1 MCSTLAKFVNI
12 SKKNKTDMSKM
23 KPKMTNK
30 ALHRKIAFSFAF
42 FVLVI
47 VCMAGIVFIERK
59 RLMEIEENTS
69 AARKTHWDIYY
80 AHQYITRLAML
91 GETVAGWNC
100 SDYDDYHKTTLLVD
114 SILHEISKGNPSC
127 VPSEQIDSLRT
138 LLHTKELHMYLLM
151 RAFHRLSKSDSLLIT
166 GLQTINSHAI
176 DGLVQTGKSGLFP
189 MPQIMELKFLN
200 EDLIR
205 TQEKRMFDFEDGSRR
220 ISQDNANI
228 NVRLL
233 NLIATL
239 DSQIRK
245 EFQNKE
251 RNLDEMRQTSM
262 NLISI
267 IIVTT
272 CLLLVLAYV
281 LIQRD
286 VRQRIE
292 IQKRLEESLKQNRML
307 LSMREKVLL
316 TVSHDI
322 RGPLNTITGSAELAQ
337 NTRDKKKR
345 NCYITNILDTS
356 RHILK
361 LVNNLLDLSRL
372 NQSKE
377 TPNLVPF
384 HLEELLQ
391 RIVSFY
397 SQETNKK
404 GLLFRY
410 SFDNLP
416 TAVLNDPDRIEQ
428 ILDNLISN
436 AIKFTPDGT
445 VCLQASY
452 HHGILLLRV
461 QDTGIGMNQLTIR
474 RVFNPFE
481 KAAPHISAEGF
492 GLGLSIVKGIVNLL
506 GGKISVSSTEGIGSC
521 FEVSIPMSETN
532 LNKEIPSPV
541 RTFSGILPKRVI
553 AIDDDPLQLAV
564 MKEMLERNGVDC
576 ITCST
581 AKDVVKAM
589 REKDYDLLLSDI
601 QMIGTSG
608 FELLD
613 LLRNSTVGN
622 SRTIPVVAMTA
633 RGDRGNEVFLKAGFA
648 ACIYKPFSS
657 SELISLIST
666 ITTSLPVERKRIDF
680 SAMLSE
686 VSDKKRLLD
695 SFISQSEKDKRE
707 LDMALKL
714 KDRKKLREIT
724 HRMQPMWELLQMKEL
739 LSAYRV
745 LLRDS
750 TTNDDAIQKYTQQII
765 EYTGVLIIEAE
776 NEIKRLTNETENT
789 DS

>member
-1 MCSTLAKFVNI
+1 
-12 SKKNKTDMSKM
+12 M
-23 KPKMTNK
+23 KPEMTNK

-42 FVLVI
+42 IVLVI

-176 DGLVQTGKSGLFP
+176 DGLVQNGKSGLFP

-228 NVRLL
+228 NARLL

-239 DSQIRK
+239 DSQVRK
-245 EFQNKE
+245 EFRNKE

-337 NTRDKKKR
+337 NTRDRKKR

-391 RIVSFY
+391 RIVSLY

-532 LNKEIPSPV
+532 LNEEIPSPV

-657 SELISLIST
+657 SELISLLST

-724 HRMQPMWELLQMKEL
+724 HRMQPMWELLRMKEL

-765 EYTGVLIIEAE
+765 ECTGVLIIEAE

>member
-1 MCSTLAKFVNI
+1 
-12 SKKNKTDMSKM
+12 M
-23 KPKMTNK
+23 KPEMTNK

-176 DGLVQTGKSGLFP
+176 DGLVQNGKSGLFP

-228 NVRLL
+228 NARLL

-239 DSQIRK
+239 DSQVRK
-245 EFQNKE
+245 EFRNKE

-337 NTRDKKKR
+337 NTRDRKKR

-391 RIVSFY
+391 RIVSLY

-532 LNKEIPSPV
+532 LNREIPSPV

-657 SELISLIST
+657 SELISLLST

-724 HRMQPMWELLQMKEL
+724 HRMQPMWELLRMKEL

-765 EYTGVLIIEAE
+765 ECTGVLIIEAE

>member
-1 MCSTLAKFVNI
+1 
-12 SKKNKTDMSKM
+12 MSKM
-23 KPKMTNK
+23 KPEMTNK

-532 LNKEIPSPV
+532 LNEEIPSPV

>member
-1 MCSTLAKFVNI
+1 
-12 SKKNKTDMSKM
+12 MSKM
-23 KPKMTNK
+23 KPEMTNK

-176 DGLVQTGKSGLFP
+176 DGLVQNGKSGLFP

-657 SELISLIST
+657 SELISLLST

>member
-1 MCSTLAKFVNI
+1 
-12 SKKNKTDMSKM
+12 MSKM
-23 KPKMTNK
+23 KPEMTNK

-176 DGLVQTGKSGLFP
+176 DGLVQNGKSGLFP

-228 NVRLL
+228 NARLL

-239 DSQIRK
+239 DSQVRK
-245 EFQNKE
+245 EFRNKE

-337 NTRDKKKR
+337 NTRDRKKR

-377 TPNLVPF
+377 TPNLVSF

-391 RIVSFY
+391 RIVSLY

-428 ILDNLISN
+428 VLDNLISN

-452 HHGILLLRV
+452 HQGILLLRV

-657 SELISLIST
+657 SELISLLST

-686 VSDKKRLLD
+686 VSDKKRQLD
-695 SFISQSEKDKRE
+695 SFISQSEMDKRE
-707 LDMALKL
+707 LDTALKL
-714 KDRKKLREIT
+714 KDRKKLLEIT

-765 EYTGVLIIEAE
+765 ECTGVLIIEAE

>member
-1 MCSTLAKFVNI
+1 
-12 SKKNKTDMSKM
+12 M
-23 KPKMTNK
+23 KPEMTNK

-100 SDYDDYHKTTLLVD
+100 SDYGDYHKTTLLVD

-176 DGLVQTGKSGLFP
+176 DGLVQNGKSGLFP

-220 ISQDNANI
+220 ISQDNTNI
-228 NVRLL
+228 NARLL

-239 DSQIRK
+239 DSQVRK
-245 EFQNKE
+245 EFRNKE

-337 NTRDKKKR
+337 NTRNRKKR

-391 RIVSFY
+391 RIVSLY

-452 HHGILLLRV
+452 HQGILLLRV

-532 LNKEIPSPV
+532 LNEEIPSPV

-657 SELISLIST
+657 SELISLLST

-724 HRMQPMWELLQMKEL
+724 HRMQPMWELLRMKEL

-765 EYTGVLIIEAE
+765 ECTGVLIIEAE

>member
-1 MCSTLAKFVNI
+1 M
-12 SKKNKTDMSKM
+12 SKK
-23 KPKMTNK
+23 KPEMTNK

>member
-1 MCSTLAKFVNI
+1 
-12 SKKNKTDMSKM
+12 M
-23 KPKMTNK
+23 KPEMTNK

-114 SILHEISKGNPSC
+114 SILHEISKGNPSS
-127 VPSEQIDSLRT
+127 VLSEQIDSLRN

-176 DGLVQTGKSGLFP
+176 DGLVQNGKSGLFP

-228 NVRLL
+228 NARLL

-239 DSQIRK
+239 DSQVRK
-245 EFQNKE
+245 EFRNKE

-262 NLISI
+262 NLIST

-292 IQKRLEESLKQNRML
+292 IHKRLEESLKQNRML

-337 NTRDKKKR
+337 NTRDRKKR

-391 RIVSFY
+391 RIVSLY

-416 TAVLNDPDRIEQ
+416 IAVLNDPDRIEQ

-532 LNKEIPSPV
+532 LNKEILSPV

-589 REKDYDLLLSDI
+589 REKNYDLLLSDI

-657 SELISLIST
+657 SELISLLST

-714 KDRKKLREIT
+714 KDRKKLREII

-745 LLRDS
+745 LLKDS

-765 EYTGVLIIEAE
+765 ECTGVLIIEAE

>member
-1 MCSTLAKFVNI
+1 
-12 SKKNKTDMSKM
+12 M
-23 KPKMTNK
+23 KPEMTNK

-138 LLHTKELHMYLLM
+138 LLHTKELHMYLLI
-151 RAFHRLSKSDSLLIT
+151 RAFHKLSKSDSLLIT

-176 DGLVQTGKSGLFP
+176 DGLVQNGKSGLFP

-228 NVRLL
+228 NARLL

-239 DSQIRK
+239 DSQVRK
-245 EFQNKE
+245 EFRNKE

-337 NTRDKKKR
+337 NTRDRKKR

-391 RIVSFY
+391 RIVSLY

-657 SELISLIST
+657 SELISLLST

-724 HRMQPMWELLQMKEL
+724 HRMQPMWELLRMKEL

-765 EYTGVLIIEAE
+765 ECTGVLIIEAE

>member
-1 MCSTLAKFVNI
+1 
-12 SKKNKTDMSKM
+12 MSKM
-23 KPKMTNK
+23 KPEMTNK

-176 DGLVQTGKSGLFP
+176 DGLVQNGKSGLFP

-220 ISQDNANI
+220 ISQDNTNI
-228 NVRLL
+228 NARLL

-239 DSQIRK
+239 DSQVRK
-245 EFQNKE
+245 EFRNKE

-337 NTRDKKKR
+337 NTRNRKKR

-391 RIVSFY
+391 RIVSLY

-452 HHGILLLRV
+452 HQGILLLRV

-532 LNKEIPSPV
+532 LNEEIPSPV

-657 SELISLIST
+657 SELISLLST

-714 KDRKKLREIT
+714 KDRKKLRGIT
-724 HRMQPMWELLQMKEL
+724 HRMQPMWELLRMKEL

-765 EYTGVLIIEAE
+765 ECTGVLIIEAE

>member
-1 MCSTLAKFVNI
+1 
-12 SKKNKTDMSKM
+12 M
-23 KPKMTNK
+23 KPEMTNK

-176 DGLVQTGKSGLFP
+176 DGLVQNGKSGLFP

-228 NVRLL
+228 NARLL

-239 DSQIRK
+239 DSQVRK
-245 EFQNKE
+245 EFRNKE

-337 NTRDKKKR
+337 NTRDRKKR

-372 NQSKE
+372 SQSKE

-391 RIVSFY
+391 RIVSLY

-428 ILDNLISN
+428 VLDNLISN

-452 HHGILLLRV
+452 HQGILLLRV

-657 SELISLIST
+657 SELISLLST

-686 VSDKKRLLD
+686 VSDKKRQLD
-695 SFISQSEKDKRE
+695 SFISQSEMDKRE
-707 LDMALKL
+707 LDTALKL
-714 KDRKKLREIT
+714 KDRKKLLEIT

-765 EYTGVLIIEAE
+765 ECTGVLIIEAE

>member
-1 MCSTLAKFVNI
+1 
-12 SKKNKTDMSKM
+12 MSKM
-23 KPKMTNK
+23 KPEMTNK

-151 RAFHRLSKSDSLLIT
+151 RAFHKLSKSDSLLIT

-176 DGLVQTGKSGLFP
+176 DGLVQNGKSGLFP

-228 NVRLL
+228 NARLL

-239 DSQIRK
+239 DSQVRK
-245 EFQNKE
+245 EFRNKE

-337 NTRDKKKR
+337 NTRDRKKR

-391 RIVSFY
+391 RIVSLY
-397 SQETNKK
+397 SQETSKK

-532 LNKEIPSPV
+532 LNEEIPSPV

-657 SELISLIST
+657 SELISLLST

-765 EYTGVLIIEAE
+765 ECTGVLIIEAE

>member
-1 MCSTLAKFVNI
+1 
-12 SKKNKTDMSKM
+12 MSKM
-23 KPKMTNK
+23 KPEMTNK

-176 DGLVQTGKSGLFP
+176 DGLVQNGKSGLFP

-228 NVRLL
+228 NARLL

-239 DSQIRK
+239 DSQVRK
-245 EFQNKE
+245 EFRNKE

-337 NTRDKKKR
+337 NTRDRKKR

-391 RIVSFY
+391 RIVSLY

-452 HHGILLLRV
+452 HQGILLLRV

-601 QMIGTSG
+601 QMISTSG

-657 SELISLIST
+657 SELISLLST

-686 VSDKKRLLD
+686 VSDKKRQLD

-707 LDMALKL
+707 LDTALKL
-714 KDRKKLREIT
+714 KDRKKLLEIT

-765 EYTGVLIIEAE
+765 ECTGVLIIEAE

>member
-1 MCSTLAKFVNI
+1 
-12 SKKNKTDMSKM
+12 M
-23 KPKMTNK
+23 KPEMTNK

-114 SILHEISKGNPSC
+114 SILHEISKGNPSS
-127 VPSEQIDSLRT
+127 VLSEQIDSLRT

-176 DGLVQTGKSGLFP
+176 DGLVQNGKSGLFP

-228 NVRLL
+228 NARLL

-239 DSQIRK
+239 DSQVRK
-245 EFQNKE
+245 EFRNKE

-322 RGPLNTITGSAELAQ
+322 RGPLNIITGSAELAQ
-337 NTRDKKKR
+337 NTRDRKKR

-391 RIVSFY
+391 RIVSLY
-397 SQETNKK
+397 SQKTNKK

-589 REKDYDLLLSDI
+589 REKNYDLLLSDI

-657 SELISLIST
+657 SELISLLST

-707 LDMALKL
+707 LDTALKL

-745 LLRDS
+745 LLKDS

-765 EYTGVLIIEAE
+765 ECTGVLIIEAE

>member
-1 MCSTLAKFVNI
+1 
-12 SKKNKTDMSKM
+12 M
-23 KPKMTNK
+23 KPEMTNK

-789 DS
+789 DSRR

>member
-1 MCSTLAKFVNI
+1 
-12 SKKNKTDMSKM
+12 MSKM
-23 KPKMTNK
+23 KPEMTNK

-176 DGLVQTGKSGLFP
+176 DGLVQNGKSGLFP

-220 ISQDNANI
+220 ISQDNTNI
-228 NVRLL
+228 NARLL

-239 DSQIRK
+239 DSQVRK
-245 EFQNKE
+245 EFRNKE

-391 RIVSFY
+391 RIVSLY

-452 HHGILLLRV
+452 HQGILLLRV

-532 LNKEIPSPV
+532 LNEEIPSPV

-657 SELISLIST
+657 SELISLLST

-765 EYTGVLIIEAE
+765 ECTGVLIIEAE

>member
-1 MCSTLAKFVNI
+1 
-12 SKKNKTDMSKM
+12 M
-23 KPKMTNK
+23 KPEMTNK

-176 DGLVQTGKSGLFP
+176 DGLVQNGKSGLFP

-205 TQEKRMFDFEDGSRR
+205 TQKKRMFDFEDGSRR

-228 NVRLL
+228 NARLL

-239 DSQIRK
+239 DSQVRK
-245 EFQNKE
+245 EFRNKE

-337 NTRDKKKR
+337 NTRDRKKR

-391 RIVSFY
+391 RIVSLY

-532 LNKEIPSPV
+532 LNEEIPSPV

-657 SELISLIST
+657 SELISLLST

-724 HRMQPMWELLQMKEL
+724 HRMQPMWELLRMKEL

-765 EYTGVLIIEAE
+765 ECTGVLIIEAE

>member
-1 MCSTLAKFVNI
+1 
-12 SKKNKTDMSKM
+12 MSKM
-23 KPKMTNK
+23 KPEMTNK
-30 ALHRKIAFSFAF
+30 ALHKKIAFSFAF

-176 DGLVQTGKSGLFP
+176 DGLVQNGKSGLFP

-228 NVRLL
+228 NARLL

-239 DSQIRK
+239 DSQVRK
-245 EFQNKE
+245 EFRNKE

-337 NTRDKKKR
+337 NTRDRKKR

-391 RIVSFY
+391 RIVSLY

-657 SELISLIST
+657 SELISLLST

-707 LDMALKL
+707 LDTALKL

-745 LLRDS
+745 LLKDS

-765 EYTGVLIIEAE
+765 ECTGVLIIEAE

>member
-1 MCSTLAKFVNI
+1 
-12 SKKNKTDMSKM
+12 MSKM
-23 KPKMTNK
+23 KPEMTNK

-114 SILHEISKGNPSC
+114 SILHEISTGNPSC

-176 DGLVQTGKSGLFP
+176 DGLVQNGKSGLFP

-228 NVRLL
+228 NARLL

-239 DSQIRK
+239 DSQVRK
-245 EFQNKE
+245 EFRNKE

-337 NTRDKKKR
+337 NTRDRKKR

-377 TPNLVPF
+377 TPNLVSF

-391 RIVSFY
+391 RIVSLY

-428 ILDNLISN
+428 VLDNLISN

-452 HHGILLLRV
+452 HQGILLLRV

-657 SELISLIST
+657 SELISLLST

-686 VSDKKRLLD
+686 VSDKKRQLD
-695 SFISQSEKDKRE
+695 SFISQSEMDKRE
-707 LDMALKL
+707 LDTALKL
-714 KDRKKLREIT
+714 KDRKKLLEIT

-765 EYTGVLIIEAE
+765 ECTGVLIIEAE

>member
-1 MCSTLAKFVNI
+1 
-12 SKKNKTDMSKM
+12 MSKM
-23 KPKMTNK
+23 KPEMTNK

-176 DGLVQTGKSGLFP
+176 DGLVQNGKSGLFP

-220 ISQDNANI
+220 ISQDNTNI
-228 NVRLL
+228 NARLL

-239 DSQIRK
+239 DSQVRK
-245 EFQNKE
+245 EFRNKE

-262 NLISI
+262 NLVSI

-337 NTRDKKKR
+337 NTRNRKKR

-391 RIVSFY
+391 RIVSLY

-452 HHGILLLRV
+452 HQGILLLRV

-532 LNKEIPSPV
+532 LNEEIPSPV

-657 SELISLIST
+657 SELISLLST

-724 HRMQPMWELLQMKEL
+724 HRMQPMWELLRMKEL

-765 EYTGVLIIEAE
+765 ECTGVLIIEAE

>member
-1 MCSTLAKFVNI
+1 
-12 SKKNKTDMSKM
+12 MSKM
-23 KPKMTNK
+23 KPEMTNK

-176 DGLVQTGKSGLFP
+176 DGLVQNGKSGLFP

-228 NVRLL
+228 NARLL

-239 DSQIRK
+239 DSQVRK
-245 EFQNKE
+245 EFRNKE

-337 NTRDKKKR
+337 NTRDRKKR

-377 TPNLVPF
+377 TPNLVSF

-391 RIVSFY
+391 RIISLY

-428 ILDNLISN
+428 VLDNLISN

-657 SELISLIST
+657 SELISLLST

-707 LDMALKL
+707 LDTALKL
-714 KDRKKLREIT
+714 KDRKKLQEIT

-765 EYTGVLIIEAE
+765 ECTGVLIIEAE

>member
-1 MCSTLAKFVNI
+1 
-12 SKKNKTDMSKM
+12 M
-23 KPKMTNK
+23 KPEMTNK

>member
-1 MCSTLAKFVNI
+1 
-12 SKKNKTDMSKM
+12 M
-23 KPKMTNK
+23 KPEMTNK

-176 DGLVQTGKSGLFP
+176 DGLVQNGKSGLFP

-220 ISQDNANI
+220 ISQDNTNI
-228 NVRLL
+228 NARLL

-239 DSQIRK
+239 DSQVRK
-245 EFQNKE
+245 EFRNKE

-337 NTRDKKKR
+337 NTRNRKKR

-391 RIVSFY
+391 RIVSLY

-452 HHGILLLRV
+452 HQGILLLRV

-506 GGKISVSSTEGIGSC
+506 GGKISVSSAEGIGSC

-532 LNKEIPSPV
+532 LNEEIPSPV

-657 SELISLIST
+657 SELISLLST

-724 HRMQPMWELLQMKEL
+724 HRMQPMWELLRMKEL

-765 EYTGVLIIEAE
+765 ECTGVLIIEAE

>member
-1 MCSTLAKFVNI
+1 
-12 SKKNKTDMSKM
+12 M
-23 KPKMTNK
+23 KPEMTNK

-176 DGLVQTGKSGLFP
+176 DGLVQNGKSGLFP

-220 ISQDNANI
+220 ISQDNTNI
-228 NVRLL
+228 NARLL

-239 DSQIRK
+239 DSQVRK
-245 EFQNKE
+245 EFRNKE

-337 NTRDKKKR
+337 NTRNRKKR

-391 RIVSFY
+391 RIVSLY

-452 HHGILLLRV
+452 HQGILLLRV

-657 SELISLIST
+657 SELISLLST

-724 HRMQPMWELLQMKEL
+724 HRMQPMWELLRMKEL

-765 EYTGVLIIEAE
+765 ECTGVLIIEAE

>member
-1 MCSTLAKFVNI
+1 
-12 SKKNKTDMSKM
+12 MSKM
-23 KPKMTNK
+23 KPEMTNK

-151 RAFHRLSKSDSLLIT
+151 RAFHKLSKSDSLLIT

-176 DGLVQTGKSGLFP
+176 DGLVQNGKSGLFP

-228 NVRLL
+228 NARLL

-239 DSQIRK
+239 DSQVRK
-245 EFQNKE
+245 EFRNKE

-337 NTRDKKKR
+337 NTRDRKKR

-391 RIVSFY
+391 RIVSLY

-492 GLGLSIVKGIVNLL
+492 GLGLSIVRGIVNLL

-657 SELISLIST
+657 SELISLLST

-765 EYTGVLIIEAE
+765 ECTGVLIIEAE

>member
-1 MCSTLAKFVNI
+1 
-12 SKKNKTDMSKM
+12 MSKM
-23 KPKMTNK
+23 KPEMTNK

-176 DGLVQTGKSGLFP
+176 DGLVQNGKSGLFP

-228 NVRLL
+228 NARLL

-239 DSQIRK
+239 DSQVRK
-245 EFQNKE
+245 EFRKKE

-337 NTRDKKKR
+337 NTRDRKKR

-391 RIVSFY
+391 RIVSLY

-452 HHGILLLRV
+452 HQGILLLRV

-657 SELISLIST
+657 SELISLLST

-724 HRMQPMWELLQMKEL
+724 HRMQPMWELLRMKEL

-765 EYTGVLIIEAE
+765 ECTGVLIIEAE

>member
-1 MCSTLAKFVNI
+1 
-12 SKKNKTDMSKM
+12 MSKM
-23 KPKMTNK
+23 KPEMTNK

-176 DGLVQTGKSGLFP
+176 DGLVQNGKSGLFP

-228 NVRLL
+228 NARLL

-239 DSQIRK
+239 DSQVRK
-245 EFQNKE
+245 EFRNKE

-322 RGPLNTITGSAELAQ
+322 RGPLNTITGGAELAQ
-337 NTRDKKKR
+337 NTRDRKKR

-391 RIVSFY
+391 RIVSLY

-452 HHGILLLRV
+452 HQGILLLRV

-657 SELISLIST
+657 SELISLLST

-724 HRMQPMWELLQMKEL
+724 HRMQPMWELLRMKEL

-765 EYTGVLIIEAE
+765 ECTGVLIIEAE

>member
-1 MCSTLAKFVNI
+1 
-12 SKKNKTDMSKM
+12 M
-23 KPKMTNK
+23 KPEMTNK

-69 AARKTHWDIYY
+69 VARKTHWDIYY

-176 DGLVQTGKSGLFP
+176 DGLVQNGKSGLFP

-228 NVRLL
+228 NARLL

-239 DSQIRK
+239 DSQVRK
-245 EFQNKE
+245 EFRNKE

-337 NTRDKKKR
+337 NTRDRKKR

-391 RIVSFY
+391 RIVSLY

-452 HHGILLLRV
+452 HQGILLLRV

-657 SELISLIST
+657 SELISLLST

-724 HRMQPMWELLQMKEL
+724 HRMQPMWELLRMKEL

-765 EYTGVLIIEAE
+765 ECTGVLIIEAE

>member
-1 MCSTLAKFVNI
+1 
-12 SKKNKTDMSKM
+12 MSKM
-23 KPKMTNK
+23 KPEMTNK

-176 DGLVQTGKSGLFP
+176 DGLVQNGKSGLFP

-228 NVRLL
+228 NTRLL

-239 DSQIRK
+239 DSQVRK
-245 EFQNKE
+245 EFRNKE

-337 NTRDKKKR
+337 NTRDRKKR

-391 RIVSFY
+391 RIVSLY

-532 LNKEIPSPV
+532 LNEEIPSPV

-657 SELISLIST
+657 SELISLLST

-724 HRMQPMWELLQMKEL
+724 HRMQPMWELLRMKEL

-765 EYTGVLIIEAE
+765 ECTGVLIIEAE

>member
-1 MCSTLAKFVNI
+1 
-12 SKKNKTDMSKM
+12 MSKM
-23 KPKMTNK
+23 KPEMTNK

-166 GLQTINSHAI
+166 GLQTINSYAI
-176 DGLVQTGKSGLFP
+176 DGLVQNGKSGLFP

-220 ISQDNANI
+220 ISQDNTNI
-228 NVRLL
+228 NARLL

-239 DSQIRK
+239 DSQVRK
-245 EFQNKE
+245 EFRNKE

-337 NTRDKKKR
+337 NTRNRKKR

-391 RIVSFY
+391 RIVSLY

-452 HHGILLLRV
+452 HQGILLLRV

-532 LNKEIPSPV
+532 LNEEIPSPV

-657 SELISLIST
+657 SELISLLST

-765 EYTGVLIIEAE
+765 ECTGVLIIEAE

>member
-1 MCSTLAKFVNI
+1 
-12 SKKNKTDMSKM
+12 MSKM
-23 KPKMTNK
+23 KPEMTNK

-176 DGLVQTGKSGLFP
+176 DGLVQNGKSGLFP

-205 TQEKRMFDFEDGSRR
+205 TQKKRMFDFEDGSRR

-228 NVRLL
+228 NARLL

-239 DSQIRK
+239 DSQVRK
-245 EFQNKE
+245 EFRNKE

-337 NTRDKKKR
+337 NTRDRKKR

-391 RIVSFY
+391 RIVSLY

-532 LNKEIPSPV
+532 LNEEIPSPV

-564 MKEMLERNGVDC
+564 MKELLERNGVDC

-657 SELISLIST
+657 SELISLLST

-724 HRMQPMWELLQMKEL
+724 HRMQPMWELLRMKEL

-765 EYTGVLIIEAE
+765 ECTGVLIIEAE

>member
-1 MCSTLAKFVNI
+1 
-12 SKKNKTDMSKM
+12 MSKM
-23 KPKMTNK
+23 KPEMTNK

-176 DGLVQTGKSGLFP
+176 DGLVQNGKSGLFP

-228 NVRLL
+228 NARLL

-239 DSQIRK
+239 DSQVRK
-245 EFQNKE
+245 EFRNKE

-337 NTRDKKKR
+337 NTRDRKKR

-391 RIVSFY
+391 RIVSLY

-532 LNKEIPSPV
+532 LNEEIPSPV

-657 SELISLIST
+657 SELISLLST

-686 VSDKKRLLD
+686 VSDKKRQLD

-724 HRMQPMWELLQMKEL
+724 HRMQPMWELLRMKEL

-765 EYTGVLIIEAE
+765 ECTGVLIIEAE

>member
-1 MCSTLAKFVNI
+1 
-12 SKKNKTDMSKM
+12 M
-23 KPKMTNK
+23 KPEMTNK

-176 DGLVQTGKSGLFP
+176 DGLVQNGKSGLFP

-228 NVRLL
+228 NARLL

-239 DSQIRK
+239 DSQVRK
-245 EFQNKE
+245 EFRNKE

-337 NTRDKKKR
+337 NTRDRKKR

-391 RIVSFY
+391 RIVSLY

-452 HHGILLLRV
+452 HQGILLLRV

-532 LNKEIPSPV
+532 LNEEIPSPV

-657 SELISLIST
+657 SELISLLST

-765 EYTGVLIIEAE
+765 ECTGVLIIEAE

>member
-1 MCSTLAKFVNI
+1 
-12 SKKNKTDMSKM
+12 MSKM
-23 KPKMTNK
+23 KPEMTNK

-176 DGLVQTGKSGLFP
+176 DGLVQNGKSGLFP

-205 TQEKRMFDFEDGSRR
+205 TQKKRMFDFEDGSRR

-228 NVRLL
+228 NARLL

-239 DSQIRK
+239 DSQVRK
-245 EFQNKE
+245 EFRNKE

-337 NTRDKKKR
+337 NTRDRKKR

-391 RIVSFY
+391 RIVSLY

-532 LNKEIPSPV
+532 LNEEIPSPV

-657 SELISLIST
+657 SELISLLST

-724 HRMQPMWELLQMKEL
+724 HRMQPMWELLRMKEL

-765 EYTGVLIIEAE
+765 ECTGVLIIEAE

>member
-1 MCSTLAKFVNI
+1 
-12 SKKNKTDMSKM
+12 MSKM
-23 KPKMTNK
+23 KPEMTNK

-176 DGLVQTGKSGLFP
+176 DGLVQNGKSGLFP

-228 NVRLL
+228 NARLL

-239 DSQIRK
+239 DSQVRK
-245 EFQNKE
+245 EFRNKE

-337 NTRDKKKR
+337 NTRDRKKR

-391 RIVSFY
+391 RIVSLY

-452 HHGILLLRV
+452 HQGILLLRV

-648 ACIYKPFSS
+648 VCIYKPFSS
-657 SELISLIST
+657 SELISLLST

-724 HRMQPMWELLQMKEL
+724 HRMQPMWELLRMKEL

-765 EYTGVLIIEAE
+765 ECTGVLIIEAE

>member
-1 MCSTLAKFVNI
+1 
-12 SKKNKTDMSKM
+12 MSKM
-23 KPKMTNK
+23 KPEMTNK

-42 FVLVI
+42 FVLEI

-176 DGLVQTGKSGLFP
+176 DGLVQNGKSGLFP

-228 NVRLL
+228 NARLL

-239 DSQIRK
+239 DSQVRK
-245 EFQNKE
+245 EFRNKE

-337 NTRDKKKR
+337 NTRDRKKR

-377 TPNLVPF
+377 TPNLVSF

-391 RIVSFY
+391 RIVSLY

-428 ILDNLISN
+428 VLDNLISN

-452 HHGILLLRV
+452 HQGILLLRV

-657 SELISLIST
+657 SELISLLST

-686 VSDKKRLLD
+686 VSDKKRQLD
-695 SFISQSEKDKRE
+695 SFISQSEMDKRE
-707 LDMALKL
+707 LDTALKL
-714 KDRKKLREIT
+714 KDRKKLLEIT

-765 EYTGVLIIEAE
+765 ECTGVLIIEAE

>member
-1 MCSTLAKFVNI
+1 
-12 SKKNKTDMSKM
+12 MSKM
-23 KPKMTNK
+23 KPEMTNK

-151 RAFHRLSKSDSLLIT
+151 RAFHKLSKSDSLLIT

-176 DGLVQTGKSGLFP
+176 DGLVQNGKSGLFP

-228 NVRLL
+228 NARLL

-239 DSQIRK
+239 DSQVRK
-245 EFQNKE
+245 EFRNKE

-337 NTRDKKKR
+337 NTRDRKKR

-391 RIVSFY
+391 RIVSLY

-452 HHGILLLRV
+452 HQGILLLRV

-532 LNKEIPSPV
+532 LNEEIPSPV

-657 SELISLIST
+657 SELISLLST

-765 EYTGVLIIEAE
+765 ECTGVLIIEAE

>member
-1 MCSTLAKFVNI
+1 
-12 SKKNKTDMSKM
+12 MSKM
-23 KPKMTNK
+23 KPEMTNK

-176 DGLVQTGKSGLFP
+176 DGLVQNGKSGLFP

-228 NVRLL
+228 NARLL

-239 DSQIRK
+239 DSQVRK
-245 EFQNKE
+245 EFRNKE

-337 NTRDKKKR
+337 NTRNRKKR

-391 RIVSFY
+391 RIVSLY

-532 LNKEIPSPV
+532 LNEEIPSPV

-657 SELISLIST
+657 SELISLLST

-765 EYTGVLIIEAE
+765 ECTGVLIIEAE